1 MAATNSKNI
10 CIFCSGEI
18 TGSKSR
24 EHIIPVWL
32 LDELKIKQ
40 EIISPTHF
48 SLEKGMKT
56 VSTRHHDLNNLV
68 ARVCLD
74 CNNGWMSILEAQA
87 KPMLIELIRNEKV
100 VIDFNEQE
108 RFIIA
113 RWAFKTALTL
123 NLGSNFHK
131 NVPLDHYK
139 ELYDNKHKLPERVYI
154 VAQQHFCNRPF
165 YWMQG
170 SWWHILSKSLNKS
183 KLSEIKEKSYKI
195 GFQFG
200 DLILLIGYNPFPEL
214 LFKIQ
219 ANIHVPLY
227 PVRGPIKYSVDDDF
241 NFSDSEQAFNQF
253 FFGLG
258 LAETD

>member
-1 MAATNSKNI
+1 MAATN
-10 CIFCSGEI
+10 CIFCNGEI

-24 EHIIPVWL
+24 EHVIPEWL

-48 SLEKGMKT
+48 SVEKGIKT
-56 VSTRHHDLNNLV
+56 VSTRHHDLNNLI
-68 ARVCLD
+68 ARVCAD
-74 CNNGWMSILEAQA
+74 CNNGWMSVLEVQA
-87 KPMLIELIRNEKV
+87 KPMIIELIRNEKV

-108 RFIIA
+108 RFVIA

-139 ELYDNKHKLPERVYI
+139 ELYNDKERLPERVYI
-154 VAQQHFCNRPF
+154 VAQQHYCNRQF

-170 SWWHILSKSLNKS
+170 AWWHVFRRSLNKS

-200 DLILLIGYNPFPEL
+200 NLILLIGYNPFPEL
-214 LFKIQ
+214 LFKIEEG
-219 ANIHVPLY
+219 IHVPLY
-227 PVRGPIKYSVDDDF
+227 PIRGPIKYSVNDEF
-241 NFSDSEQAFNQF
+241 NFSDSEQAFIQF
-253 FFGLG
+253 FWGLG
-258 LAETD
+258 LAEKD